1 MLLVLDTSVL
11 VAAWLSRRGAS
22 FEILSRLGRGQFDI
36 VVSVP
41 LAIEYESAISRSR
54 VAGLGRG
61 DAKVFVDYVCAVA
74 RRQNIFFLW
83 RPLLRDSNDDMVA
96 EVAVAA
102 DADTIVTHNVR
113 DFAGVEK
120 FGVGVGTPGAFLQK
134 IGKLRWA
141 P

>member
-1 MLLVLDTSVL
+1 MLVVLDTSVL
-11 VAAWLSRRGAS
+11 VAAWRSRRGAS
-22 FEILSRLGRGQFDI
+22 FEIVSRLGRGQFEI

-54 VAGLGRG
+54 VAGLTRE
-61 DAKVFVDYVCAVA
+61 DARVFVDYVCSVA

-102 DADTIVTHNVR
+102 EANTIVSHNVR
-113 DFAGVEK
+113 DFVGVEK
-120 FGVGVGTPGAFLQK
+120 FGVRAVKPGEFLQK
-134 IGKLRWA
+134 IGKLR
-141 P
+141 

>member
-1 MLLVLDTSVL
+1 VVLDTSVL
-11 VAAWLSRRGAS
+11 VAAWRSRRGAS
-22 FEILSRLGRGQFDI
+22 FEIVSRLGRGQFDI

-54 VAGLGRG
+54 VAGLGRE
-61 DAKVFVDYVCAVA
+61 DARVFIDYVCAVA
-74 RRQNIFFLW
+74 RRQSIFFLW

-102 DADTIVTHNVR
+102 EAKTIVSHNVR

-120 FGVGVGTPGAFLQK
+120 FGVRVMKPAEFLQQ
-134 IGKLRWA
+134 IGKLR
-141 P
+141 

>member
-1 MLLVLDTSVL
+1 MLVVLDTSVL
-11 VAAWLSRRGAS
+11 VAAWRSRRGAS
-22 FEILSRLGRGQFDI
+22 FEIVSRLGLGQFDI

-54 VAGLGRG
+54 VAGLGRE
-61 DAKVFVDYVCAVA
+61 DAKVFVDYVCSVA

-102 DADTIVTHNVR
+102 EADTIVTHNLR
-113 DFAGVEK
+113 DFVGVEK
-120 FGVGVGTPGAFLQK
+120 FGVRAMTPGAFLQK
-134 IGKLRWA
+134 IGKSR
-141 P
+141 